1 MELQLIWG
9 WQPALYL
16 FLGGLGAGA
25 FVVAACLFFLGKD
38 KHESALRRK
47 SLCIV
52 SWTAMAC
59 LIIGLMLLL
68 TELTFPLRGMMMWQS
83 FTHFTSWMTVGA
95 WLLFVTVIFI
105 FVAALALTAPVAKA
119 LKLEGKD
126 GLLKACFGVGGVLS
140 LGVCVYTGILLMSAP
155 GVPLWNTLLLP
166 CLFTISALDTG
177 VALNE
182 IVLGLV
188 ERKEADR
195 CVHKRLV
202 LTVLVLVVLEMIVVA
217 AFVATMKAGGGYA
230 QAYAA
235 QAAKDSAVLLTT
247 GVLSG
252 WFWWA
257 FVALGLIVPLACAL
271 AGLKV
276 KGTAGEALTFTG
288 AACALF
294 GGCVLRFVILL
305 AGIHA
310 DVIATAVA
318 GIVF

>member
-1 MELQLIWG
+1 MELQMIWG

-25 FVVAACLFFLGKD
+25 FVVAACLHFFGKADHKRALG
-38 KHESALRRK
+38 
-47 SLCIV
+47 IT
-52 SWTAMAC
+52 SWAAMAC
-59 LIIGLMLLL
+59 LIVGLLL
-68 TELTFPLRGMMMWQS
+68 LITELTNPLRGMMLWQS
-83 FTHFTSWMTVGA
+83 FSHWTSWMTVGA

-105 FVAALALTAPVAKA
+105 FIAALALTPATAKA
-119 LKLEGKD
+119 LKLEGKES
-126 GLLKACFGVGGVLS
+126 LLKVCFGVGGVLA
-140 LGVCVYTGILLMSAP
+140 LGVCVYTGILLMSAQ

-166 CLFTISALDTG
+166 CLFTISAVDTG

-182 IVLGLV
+182 IVLACV
-188 ERKEADR
+188 ERDR
-195 CVHKRLV
+195 QDEKTHKRLG

-217 AFVATMKAGGGYA
+217 VYITTMNAGGGYG
-230 QAYAA
+230 QAYAV
-235 QAAKDSAVLLTT
+235 QTAKDSAAILTS

-257 FVALGLIVPLACAL
+257 FAAVGLVVPLVCAFIGLRTKGKTGECATL
-271 AGLKV
+271 A
-276 KGTAGEALTFTG
+276 G

-310 DVIATAVA
+310 DVIATAVT